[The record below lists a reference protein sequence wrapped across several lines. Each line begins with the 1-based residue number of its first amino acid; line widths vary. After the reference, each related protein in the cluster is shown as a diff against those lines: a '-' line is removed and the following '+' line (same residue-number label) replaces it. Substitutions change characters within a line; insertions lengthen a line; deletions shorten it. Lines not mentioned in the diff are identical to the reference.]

1 MRRRWSVPAVV
12 IAILAVIGLAVSI
25 RTLLVPILVL
35 GLIFLLYKFVPRQ
48 GQSGSSY
55 RRSGAPSLKKP
66 PGPGRMSAAER
77 KRRAKFRVI
86 DGSKRSDDPDDPP
99 PYH

>member
-25 RTLLVPILVL
+25 RNLLIPILVL
-35 GLIFLLYKFVPRQ
+35 GLIFLLYKLMPRQ
-48 GQSGSSY
+48 GQSGQSY
-55 RRSGAPSLKKP
+55 RRGSAPSFKKQP
-66 PGPGRMSAAER
+66 ERMSAAKR
-77 KRRAKFRVI
+77 RRRAKFRVI
-86 DGSKRSDDPDDPP
+86 DGSKRSDEPDDPP